1 MLITG
6 DKGESYSWSYC
17 AAVNAFRNNQV
28 LLRLCYSGQDTD
40 TNRHDDNRVL
50 HRHGDKDVRGCVA
63 VTTAVSLM
71 RQTWFVEGAS
81 EEAGSCLVG
90 SPPYTGQRAR
100 HRLLP
105 NHISLTHTL
114 NRVSLSL
121 SVGVCRE
128 SEREGTH
135 TQSKTEYSVFWRG
148 LYQLSY

>member
-1 MLITG
+1 M
-6 DKGESYSWSYC
+6 K
-17 AAVNAFRNNQV
+17 
-28 LLRLCYSGQDTD
+28 RL
-40 TNRHDDNRVL
+40 
-50 HRHGDKDVRGCVA
+50 A
-63 VTTAVSLM
+63 AVSLDLL
-71 RQTWFVEGAS
+71 RTLDSG
-81 EEAGSCLVG
+81 
-90 SPPYTGQRAR
+90 AR
-100 HRLLP
+100 HLLLP